1 MENNFHIFPLKNV
14 FFGEN
19 VRISFCKIP
28 PSPPGGGD
36 GDGGIIS
43 QGVQAHV
50 PLRPGMKYSRK
61 GKPLT
66 PMKIEKIANFRGPDP

>member
-1 MENNFHIFPLKNV
+1 MF
-14 FFGEN
+14 
-19 VRISFCKIP
+19 FCKITP
-28 PSPPGGGD
+28 PSPQGGGD
-36 GDGGIIS
+36 DGGGRIL

-66 PMKIEKIANFRGPDP
+66 PMSEG